1 MRRMFLALSY
11 GVMTMKM
18 KKLATTI
25 AVLASVGAIESTP
38 AATITELFLSEYIEG
53 SSNNKA
59 LEIYNGTGATIDLAT
74 GGYNVQMFFN
84 GNTSA
89 GLTINLTGTVAS
101 SDVYVLAQS
110 SASAT
115 ILAQADQTSGAGW
128 FNGDDAVVLR
138 KGTTIIDSIGQ
149 IGVDPGSEWGTGLTS
164 TADNTLRRLS
174 TILAGDTNGSDAF
187 EPSFQWQGFATD
199 SFDGLGSH
207 STSLPSADPIIN
219 EFSASTTGTDVEFIE
234 ILGTPTI
241 DYSRYWLLELEG
253 DGAGAGVIDEVI
265 QVGTTDANGFWL
277 ASLPANSLENGSIT
291 LLLVEA
297 FVGALGDDLDTNNN
311 GSLDATP
318 WARIVDSIAVYDGDI
333 GDLVY
338 SLVSLGPNFDGI
350 SSFAPGGASRIPD
363 GANNWMR
370 NDFDLAGIPGYTG
383 TPVAGEALNTPGAS
397 NTLAV
402 SVPEPTTLALFGL
415 GLAGLGAVRRRRTA
429 G

>member
-1 MRRMFLALSY
+1 MFLALSY
-11 GVMTMKM
+11 GAMTMKM

-25 AVLASVGAIESTP
+25 AVLASVGAIGSTP
-38 AATITELFLSEYIEG
+38 AATITELFFSEYIEG

-59 LEIYNGTGATIDLAT
+59 LEVYNGTGAAINLAT
-74 GGYNVQMFFN
+74 GGYNVQMYFN

-110 SASAT
+110 SANAT
-115 ILAQADQTSGAGW
+115 ILAEADQTNGAGW

-149 IGVDPGSEWGTGLTS
+149 IGFDPGSEWGSGLTS

-174 TILAGDTNGSDAF
+174 SIVAGDLTTNDTF
-187 EPSFQWQGFATD
+187 VPNIEWDGFATD
-199 SFDGLGSH
+199 TFDGLGSH
-207 STSLPSADPIIN
+207 STSAPPLPSTDPTIN
-219 EFSASTTGTDVEFIE
+219 EFSASTTGTDVEFVE
-234 ILGTPTI
+234 ILGAPSI
-241 DYSRYWLLELEG
+241 DYSRYWLLEIEG
-253 DGAGAGVIDEVI
+253 DDGLEGVIDEVI
-265 QVGTTDANGFWL
+265 RVGTTNANGFWL
-277 ASLPANSLENGSIT
+277 ASLPANALENGTLT
-291 LLLVEA
+291 LLLVQDFAGA
-297 FVGALGDDLDTNNN
+297 FGTDLDTDND
-311 GSLDATP
+311 GVLDLSP
-318 WARIVDSIAVYDGDI
+318 WARIVDSIAVFDGGA

-338 SLVSLGPNFDGI
+338 SAVSLGPNYDGV

-363 GANNWMR
+363 GANNWVR

-397 NTLAV
+397 NRLAV

-415 GLAGLGAVRRRRTA
+415 GLAGIGAVRRRRTVN
-429 G
+429 